1 MKSSVKIMTIVALA
15 LMTGANANAQLGGLL
30 RAAQAAKSA
39 VQAGKAV
46 SEEVKA
52 KQRAEAAAEYYKKC
66 GVAMENN
73 DMQFLLSSGCE
84 AALKG
89 TVYESGVWNHL
100 RKEALIGDENYLEN
114 IEILVAKAESA
125 ATDTV
130 NAFYVNAAMNAYNTM
145 SRAQGFDLEGNMYQ
159 IEMLY
164 AQIDALYAEVPSSF
178 KNVEWRGNDA
188 LQDPR
193 YLFVLHSE
201 VPVPGKLLEIA
212 EKAEAERVEAA
223 ARAEEQRKVAE
234 EQRRVQAERE
244 AKMKE
249 ELDRNS
255 PHLHPTSGYAF
266 DDKGNKVAS
275 FSSDGTIY
283 IGSSQFGK
291 MLSNGAIYDRY
302 GKLIGKY
309 DSNGKFWKARFQS
322 SSMTAEYDWELVG
335 RRDTSMGTCYD
346 KNSCKLGQINGS
358 IINDAGGH
366 AITNQ
371 RSSGVEDAYLAF
383 AYFFYKYY

>member
-1 MKSSVKIMTIVALA
+1 MKNSVKILTAVALA

-30 RAAQAAKSA
+30 RAAKSA

-46 SEEVKA
+46 SEEAKA

-73 DMQFLLSSGCE
+73 DMKFLLSSGCE

-89 TVYESGVWNHL
+89 TVYENGVWNYL
-100 RKEALIGDENYLEN
+100 RNEALIGDENYLEN
-114 IEILVAKAESA
+114 IGILVAKAESA
-125 ATDTV
+125 QTDTV

-145 SRAQGFDLEGNMYQ
+145 SRAQGFDIEGNMYE
-159 IEMLY
+159 IERLY
-164 AQIDALYAEVPSSF
+164 AQIDALYADVPASF

-193 YLFVLHSE
+193 YLFILHSE
-201 VPVPGKLLEIA
+201 VPAPSQLLEISR
-212 EKAEAERVEAA
+212 KAEEERVAAA
-223 ARAEEQRKVAE
+223 ARAEEQRKAAE
-234 EQRRVQAERE
+234 EQRRIQAERE
-244 AKMKE
+244 AKIKE
-249 ELDRNS
+249 ELERNS

-283 IGSSQFGK
+283 IGSSEFGK
-291 MLSNGAIYDRY
+291 MVSNGAIYDRQ
-302 GKLIGKY
+302 GRIIGKY
-309 DSNGKFWKARFQS
+309 DSSGKFWKAKFQS
-322 SSMTAEYDWELVG
+322 SSMTEEYDWELVG

-346 KNSCKLGQINGS
+346 KYSSKLGQINGS

>member
-1 MKSSVKIMTIVALA
+1 MKSSVKILLAAALV

-39 VQAGKAV
+39 VQAGKAI
-46 SEEVKA
+46 SGEVKA
-52 KQRAEAAAEYYKKC
+52 KQRADAAAEYFKKC
-66 GVAMENN
+66 SAAMENN
-73 DMQFLLSSGCE
+73 DMKFLLSSGCE

-89 TVYESGVWNHL
+89 TAYESAVWDYL
-100 RKEALIGDENYLEN
+100 RKEALIGDEDYLADM
-114 IEILVAKAESA
+114 EILIAKAESA
-125 ATDTV
+125 PTDTV

-145 SRAQGFDLEGNMYQ
+145 SRAQGFDLEGNMFE
-159 IEMLY
+159 IERIY
-164 AQIDALYAEVPSSF
+164 AQIDALYADVPSSF

-193 YLFVLHSE
+193 YLFILHSE
-201 VPVPGKLLEIA
+201 VPAPARLPEIA
-212 EKAEAERVEAA
+212 AQAEAERIAAA
-223 ARAEEQRKVAE
+223 ARAEEQRKAAE
-234 EQRRVQAERE
+234 EQRRIQEERE
-244 AKMKE
+244 AKIKE
-249 ELDRNS
+249 ELERNS

-283 IGSSQFGK
+283 IGSSEFGK
-291 MLSNGAIYDRY
+291 MVSNGAIYDRQ
-302 GKLIGKY
+302 GRLIGKY
-309 DSNGKFWKARFQS
+309 DSSGKFWKAKFQS
-322 SSMTAEYDWELVG
+322 SSMTEEYDWELVG

-346 KNSCKLGQINGS
+346 KYSSKLGQINGS
-358 IINDAGGH
+358 IINDADGH